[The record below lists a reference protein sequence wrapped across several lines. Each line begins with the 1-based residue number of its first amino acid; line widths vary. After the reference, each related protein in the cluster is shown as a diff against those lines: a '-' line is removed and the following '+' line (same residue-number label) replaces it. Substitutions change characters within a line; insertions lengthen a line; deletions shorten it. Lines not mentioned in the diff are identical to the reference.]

1 MIIFVIL
8 LAIAA
13 TAGLVILII
22 SSFFDRAQQASIEFS
37 LDLMQQAISDL
48 VDAQKSCLTYLRGLD
63 DTLED
68 LRRFIDEHK
77 EDMIDRD

>member
-1 MIIFVIL
+1 MIIFVIF
-8 LAIAA
+8 LAIVA
-13 TAGLVILII
+13 TAGLVMIII
-22 SSFFDRAQQASIEFS
+22 SSFFDRAQQKYEESS
-37 LDLMQQAISDL
+37 LDLMQQAMSDL
-48 VDAQKSCLTYLRGLD
+48 VDAQKSCLTYLRKLD